1 MFLIGLASYMVWYI
15 QYFSW
20 SDRVGQNRETDEEHD
35 EDCFEKEFK
44 LDSVKF
50 ATDSQRGR
58 ETLGMGSCSIN
69 T

>member
-1 MFLIGLASYMVWYI
+1 MG
-15 QYFSW
+15 
-20 SDRVGQNRETDEEHD
+20 RVGQNRETDEEHD

>member
-1 MFLIGLASYMVWYI
+1 MAWLRIWFGISNTFGGA
-15 QYFSW
+15 W